1 MTDYFEALINE
12 LIPDKSDREEYKK
25 EIEEIDKAIKEE
37 RMLKNKYL
45 AAGLGQVIPR
55 FLLGRLPICVK
66 RYGGAI
72 KVYRECLKRG
82 ISWQELCH
90 YDPNEYDPAG
100 YHDLG
105 N

>member
-1 MTDYFEALINE
+1 MTDCFEALINE

-25 EIEEIDKAIKEE
+25 EIEEIDKAIEE
-37 RMLKNKYL
+37 DKLEEDYL
-45 AAGLGQVIPR
+45 AAGLGRPIPT
-55 FLLGRLPICVK
+55 FLLGNPPLCVK
-66 RYGGAI
+66 RYGGTI